1 MIKIGF
7 IGFGRFAQL
16 RYELIKSCSD
26 VEVVGYYD
34 VVKKSKS
41 ELSYYHKSEEL
52 IENVDAVFISV
63 PPAHAPKFC
72 YKSSRRGACFFAK
85 NHLQSPQM
93 LYIK

>member
-63 PPAHAPKFC
+63 PQLTPLNFVINP
-72 YKSSRRGACFFAK
+72 SRKRCMFFAK

-93 LYIK
+93 LYSK